1 VPLQIVENGLSPEDT
16 YEVLDVS
23 LTEVLDRAGV
33 NYDDEEVM
41 TRLISFDRQLRIAL
55 GVPVEVAN

>member
-1 VPLQIVENGLSPEDT
+1 
-16 YEVLDVS
+16 VLDVC
-23 LTEVLDRAGV
+23 LTEVLDKAGV

>member
-1 VPLQIVENGLSPEDT
+1 MPLRIVENGLSPEDT
-16 YEVLDVS
+16 YEVLDVC
-23 LTEVLDRAGV
+23 LTEVLDAAGV

-41 TRLISFDRQLRIAL
+41 RRLIQFDRQLRIAL

>member
-1 VPLQIVENGLSPEDT
+1 MPLQIVENGLSPEDT